1 MLPMRTATRS
11 DYRERI
17 FDVVA
22 YLAQHLDDVPD
33 LGTLAE
39 VGGFSPFWFHRVFV
53 ASVGESPAG
62 ISRRMRLERAAW
74 RLRTTGQTLAE
85 IAFEAGFCDQA
96 AFTRAFRNAY
106 GATPGRFRS
115 ERMPAHEL
123 PGNSEIHFSPTGT
136 PYRICLPRLE
146 PIDMNIEYTT
156 LEPRRYAYLRHV
168 GPYQEIG
175 STFGKMAGIAGPA
188 GLINDSEALFV
199 GVYHNDPSATPPE
212 ELQSDAGITVTEL
225 MVVPDELQQGT
236 LAGGRYAKG
245 VHKGSYANMT
255 ESWMS
260 FWSTLQSSEAKPRMA
275 PPFELY
281 INDMATTPEDELIT
295 ELYAPVE

>member
-1 MLPMRTATRS
+1 MRTATRS

-22 YLAQHLDDVPD
+22 YLAEHLDELPD

-53 ASVGESPAG
+53 AAVGESPAG

-74 RLRTTGQTLAE
+74 RLRTTGQSLAE
-85 IAFEAGFCDQA
+85 IAFDAGFCDQA

-106 GATPGRFRS
+106 GATPGRFRA

-123 PGNSEIHFSPTGT
+123 PSVSEIHFSPTGT

-168 GPYQEIG
+168 GPYQQIG
-175 STFGKMAGIAGPA
+175 ATFGQMAGIAGPA
-188 GLINDSEALFV
+188 GLIGGPDALFV
-199 GVYHNDPSATPPE
+199 GVYHNDPSTTAAE
-212 ELQSDAGITVTEL
+212 ELQSDAGITVADGT
-225 MVVPDELQQGT
+225 PIPQGLQEGH
-236 LAGGRYAKG
+236 LPGGRYAKG
-245 VHKGSYANMT
+245 VHKGSYSKMT
-255 ESWMS
+255 DSWMA
-260 FWSTLQSSEAKPRMA
+260 FWSALQSSDVKPRMA

-281 INDMATTPEDELIT
+281 ISDMDTTPEDELIT
-295 ELYAPVE
+295 ELYAPIE

>member
-1 MLPMRTATRS
+1 MLPMRTATRT

-17 FDVVA
+17 VDVVA
-22 YLAQHLDDVPD
+22 YLAEHLDRVPD

-53 ASVGESPAG
+53 AAVGESPAT

-74 RLRTTGQTLAE
+74 RLRTTRQPLVE
-85 IAFEAGFCDQA
+85 IAFDAGFNDQA

-115 ERMPAHEL
+115 EHMPAHEL
-123 PGNSEIHFSPTGT
+123 PSISEIHFSPTGT

-146 PIDMNIEYTT
+146 PIDMNIEYVT

-168 GPYQEIG
+168 GPYPEIG
-175 STFGKMAGIAGPA
+175 STFGKMADIAGPA
-188 GLINDSEALFV
+188 GLVNDPEALFV

-212 ELQSDAGITVTEL
+212 ELQSDAGITVSDT
-225 MVVPDELQQGT
+225 MVIPDELQIGT

-245 VHKGSYANMT
+245 VHKGSYSKMG
-255 ESWMS
+255 ESWMA
-260 FWSTLQSSEAKPRMA
+260 FWSTLQTTDAKPRMES
-275 PPFELY
+275 PFELY
-281 INDMATTPEDELIT
+281 INDMETTPEDELIT
-295 ELYAPVE
+295 ELYAAIE